1 MLLGLRLGLLPAVLI
16 CLFREYLLWHSHRVT
31 KPAELGIFYCS
42 QERFNTDGVSDI
54 LIPGAGS
61 TGLLFYSP
69 KVSHFRSLQSRFVF
83 TRQGPSFRAVYY
95 SWLAYGFE
103 NTHLGVLGDFLLALF
118 MEQ

>member
-1 MLLGLRLGLLPAVLI
+1 MLVSGVFALAFSSRDQTSRIGN
-16 CLFREYLLWHSHRVT
+16 
-31 KPAELGIFYCS
+31 FYCS

-69 KVSHFRSLQSRFVF
+69 KVS
-83 TRQGPSFRAVYY
+83 QGPSFRAVYY